1 MSRGRLLPSRT
12 LMMFPSPCAQSAFY
26 PKWAS
31 AHHSTKSLDA
41 TWQLRPP
48 RPRCHGM
55 GRCAGG
61 AADRCARN
69 RTRVAHAATAAP
81 RAAGRCATA
90 REPTAKCRARC
101 AHASRRCAT
110 PGGAR
115 GGGAAESPPAIF
127 DSLVTADQ
135 SLAAALQPLADSTG
149 QSSMAAAAADGAR
162 IAAAVAGAQSPH
174 LRPPSQPQP
183 PSQPHPPSQQQP
195 TLQLSSQHVAPA
207 AVRPPG
213 LGFSGGIDRIPNC
226 LGGGGFG
233 GGPPPDSSNASSA
246 SASPGPLQNSPA
258 TLHSFVSRSSATAC
272 GGGGLGVSGSG
283 GGTGSA
289 TDAKSGM
296 AIVPLS
302 DVPVPSL
309 LHNPRDTP
317 PPLKPLCAFPN
328 YPLLLLELI
337 PCRPGVQ
344 CPTISPPFMSLAPPL
359 TLLDD
364 TWQVC
369 CPTKLASPSPPPAR
383 GR

>member
-1 MSRGRLLPSRT
+1 MPRGS
-12 LMMFPSPCAQSAFY
+12 
-26 PKWAS
+26 
-31 AHHSTKSLDA
+31 
-41 TWQLRPP
+41 
-48 RPRCHGM
+48 
-55 GRCAGG
+55 
-61 AADRCARN
+61 CARLDPAAMGWV
-69 RTRVAHAATAAP
+69 VAQVAPPTVVHAT
-81 RAAGRCATA
+81 G
-90 REPTAKCRARC
+90 
-101 AHASRRCAT
+101 HASRTPPPPLLEQPAVAQLHANPPPNAAHVVHT
-110 PGGAR
+110 PAAAAQLPGGR
-115 GGGAAESPPAIF
+115 GGRGAAESPPAIF